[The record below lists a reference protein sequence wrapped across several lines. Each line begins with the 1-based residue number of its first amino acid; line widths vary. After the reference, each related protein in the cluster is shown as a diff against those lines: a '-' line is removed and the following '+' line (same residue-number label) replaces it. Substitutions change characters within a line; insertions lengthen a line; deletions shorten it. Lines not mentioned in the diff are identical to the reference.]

1 MKIVQTLKKLSERF
15 WYQTPVSETDRPILG
30 AVVGNDLTLM
40 IDAGNSE
47 DHATYFLEEL
57 SKNGIPRPSLAVITH
72 WHWDHIFGLSALDF
86 PSISSKETK
95 TKMKELIP
103 FDWTDEALNDRVKKG
118 IEIEFCAAAIKQ
130 EFQEHRDIHI
140 KLPTVTFDKK
150 VEIDLGGVTCI
161 LQQVGG
167 DHSSDSI
174 VVYIK
179 EEKTLFLSD
188 CIYANMYAPKNN
200 YTVLNTLRLLDILD
214 TFDAET
220 YILSHWRP
228 VTKKE
233 YQQEVNTLRS
243 IAKLTE
249 KFKGKKQAITE
260 AYIEQNS
267 RELNE
272 DELETI
278 EFFVNGYMLN
288 QQD

>member
-1 MKIVQTLKKLSERF
+1 MQTLKKLSERF

-47 DHATYFLEEL
+47 GHATYFLEEL

-72 WHWDHIFGLSALDF
+72 WHWDHIFGLSALGF
-86 PSISSKETK
+86 PSISSKETM

-103 FDWTDEALNDRVKKG
+103 FDWTDEALDDRVKQG

-140 KLPTVTFDKK
+140 KLPTVTFDVKL
-150 VEIDLGGVTCI
+150 EIDLGGVTCI
-161 LQQVGG
+161 LQHVGG
-167 DHSSDSI
+167 DHSPDSI

-179 EEKTLFLSD
+179 EEKILFLSD

-220 YILSHWRP
+220 YILSHWKP
-228 VTKKE
+228 VTKQE
-233 YQQEVNTLRS
+233 YQQEVITLRS

-260 AYIEQNS
+260 AYIEQIS

-278 EFFVNGYMLN
+278 EFFVNGYELN
-288 QQD
+288 QQEKQD